1 MAEILSAEDF
11 SMNDMYGVFLIAI
24 VIAVVLVWRTMT
36 WLIRILNLKELNYS
50 LFEYQMPDTELQGI
64 NAVSGEKGKLR
75 DYFVFSSFNSCA
87 GGGYHNNFVDE
98 RVLEHVIGRG
108 VRFLDFEIFSVD
120 NKPVVAVSDNNNFR
134 EKGTFNHLDLGTVFS
149 SINKMA
155 WSGISPNNSDPLF
168 LQFRVKTKNKNIY
181 NHMSN
186 KVNQHFSSRRWKKHT
201 VGKGNSHDL
210 NAEKITK
217 LNGKIVIICH
227 DDDKTA
233 MLNSSFKDYINLT
246 NGHGT
251 ELYKLT
257 KDIVNNHSLDSLKD
271 TCKRMLT
278 TCIPDEMDQGDSI
291 NFNQVEYCHKQGV
304 GSVCL
309 GLSNPDI
316 SNDVKAYCNKFNK
329 SSSAFIL
336 KPDNLRMWETIV
348 TKDTEQVKSLGLSSE
363 MDPAV
368 KEQVNSGTVDKMMKL
383 PGDM

>member
-24 VIAVVLVWRTMT
+24 VIAVILVWRTMT
-36 WLIRILNLKELNYS
+36 WLIKILNLKELNYS

-64 NAVSGEKGKLR
+64 NAVSGTKAKLR

-108 VRFLDFEIFSVD
+108 VRFLDFEIFSFEG
-120 NKPVVAVSDNNNFR
+120 KPVVAVSDHSNYR
-134 EKGTFNHLDLGTVFS
+134 EMGTFNHLDLGTVFS

-168 LQFRVKTKNKNIY
+168 LQFRIKTRNKNIY
-181 NHMSN
+181 NEMAT
-186 KVNQHFSSRRWKKHT
+186 KVNQHFSSRRWKQHT
-201 VGKGNSHDL
+201 VSKGNSNEL
-210 NAEKITK
+210 NNEKITN
-217 LNGKIVIICH
+217 LNGKVVIICH

-233 MLNSSFKDYINLT
+233 MTDSAFKDYINLT

-257 KDIVNNHSLDSLKD
+257 RDIVNNHSLDSLKD

-278 TCIPDEMDQGDSI
+278 VCIPDEMDQGDSI
-291 NFNQVEYCHKQGV
+291 NFNQVEYCHKLGV
-304 GSVCL
+304 GAVCV
-309 GLSNPDI
+309 GLANSDI

-329 SSSAFIL
+329 ASSAFIL

-348 TKDTEQVKSLGLSSE
+348 SHDKAADPSDALTEDLPQEVKDSI
-363 MDPAV
+363 
-368 KEQVNSGTVDKMMKL
+368 NSGAVDKLTKI